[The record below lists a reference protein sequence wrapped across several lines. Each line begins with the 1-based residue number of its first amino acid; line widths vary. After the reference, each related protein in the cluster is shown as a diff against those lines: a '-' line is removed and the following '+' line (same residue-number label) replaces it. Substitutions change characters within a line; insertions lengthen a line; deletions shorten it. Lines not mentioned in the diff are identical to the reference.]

1 MNDSGSW
8 QTEVSQWVASCKDFA
23 DDISSDLNQ
32 FFELA
37 FENNQCPNESWLG
50 IHKQAVSLVIGGIYL
65 AAINVETNGRGIWL
79 LIDRELDD
87 DTSIEYKPVKSTQ
100 KYTPLTWLH
109 LLDISQ
115 VGRLID
121 RPQVWDSHSIACQ
134 KILDSPIARNRDAN
148 FQESRGKLRLT
159 QILNE
164 SKFGSLSST
173 FPDEVDANEKY
184 FEGAVRRVSVNAYER
199 DSKARQKCIEYYGL
213 NCFICSFNFEDAFGK
228 LGKGFIHVH
237 HLHPISE
244 IGEAYEVDPIND
256 LRPICPNCHAM
267 LHRRSPPLSID
278 ELKKIL
284 KRAKSGSTA

>member
-8 QTEVSQWVASCKDFA
+8 QTEVSQWVASRKDLA
-23 DDISSDLNQ
+23 DEISSDLNQ

-37 FENNQCPNESWLG
+37 FENNQCPNESWFG
-50 IHKQAVSLVIGGIYL
+50 IHKQAISLVIGGIYL

-87 DTSIEYKPVKSTQ
+87 DPSIEYKPVKSTQ

-115 VGRLID
+115 VGSLID
-121 RPQVWDSHSIACQ
+121 RPQIWASHSIACQ
-134 KILDSPIARNRDAN
+134 KVLDSPIARSRDTS
-148 FQESRGKLRLT
+148 FQEKRGKLPLT

-164 SKFGSLSST
+164 SKFRSLVPT
-173 FPDEVDANEKY
+173 FPDEVD
-184 FEGAVRRVSVNAYER
+184 EGGSYYEGSVRRVSVNAYER

-213 NCFICSFNFEDAFGK
+213 NCFVCGFNFGDTFGK
-228 LGKGFIHVH
+228 LGEGFIHVH
-237 HLHPISE
+237 HLHPISG
-244 IGEAYEVDPIND
+244 IGKAYKVDPIND
-256 LRPICPNCHAM
+256 LRPVCPNCHAM

-278 ELKKIL
+278 ELKQLL
-284 KRAKSGSTA
+284 KRAKPNSAV

>member
-8 QTEVSQWVASCKDFA
+8 QTEVSQWVASRKDLA
-23 DDISSDLNQ
+23 DEISSDLNQ

-37 FENNQCPNESWLG
+37 FENNQCPNESWFG
-50 IHKQAVSLVIGGIYL
+50 IHKQAISLVIGGIYL
-65 AAINVETNGRGIWL
+65 AAINVETTGRGIWL

-87 DTSIEYKPVKSTQ
+87 DPSIEYKPVKSTQ

-115 VGRLID
+115 VGSLID
-121 RPQVWDSHSIACQ
+121 RPQIWASHSIACQ
-134 KILDSPIARNRDAN
+134 KILDSPIARNRDTS
-148 FQESRGKLRLT
+148 FQENRGKLSLT

-164 SKFGSLSST
+164 SKVRSLVPT
-173 FPDEVDANEKY
+173 FPDEVDESGSY
-184 FEGAVRRVSVNAYER
+184 YEGSVRRVSVNAYER

-213 NCFICSFNFEDAFGK
+213 NCFVCGFNFGDTFGK
-228 LGKGFIHVH
+228 LGEGFIHVH

-244 IGEAYEVDPIND
+244 IGEAYKVDPIND
-256 LRPICPNCHAM
+256 LRPVCPNCHAM

-278 ELKKIL
+278 ELKQLL
-284 KRAKSGSTA
+284 KRAKPNSAV